1 MSRIAGSC
9 GRLCLKSLE
18 AAKFFSKV
26 TVSFYLITRSIWK
39 FQLFYIIAN
48 KPGRMI
54 YLQKLSCKQVLEST
68 WNKPELWSVQFSRSV
83 GSNSL
88 RPHGLQHT
96 RLPCPS
102 PTPGACSNSCP
113 LSQSLLK
120 LMSIKLVM
128 LSNHLLL
135 CHPLLLPPSFF
146 PSIRSFQMSQF
157 FASDGQSI
165 RASAST
171 FQWIFRT
178 DFL

>member
-120 LMSIKLVM
+120 LMSTESLM
-128 LSNHLLL
+128 PLSRWAVVAVSTLSKVTDLAKICSRLFIFPL
-135 CHPLLLPPSFF
+135 CVCFSCSVIPTLRGPMQPHGL
-146 PSIRSFQMSQF
+146 
-157 FASDGQSI
+157 
-165 RASAST
+165 
-171 FQWIFRT
+171 
-178 DFL
+178 